1 MKLYAEINL
10 YLLFLFPI
18 VILKHMKNFWV
29 RFLVF
34 CSALLFSLF
43 ASCSSDGSD
52 ETDKAPS
59 RDAALLAASKMPA
72 IGPDRVEVVWYKT
85 VMFSSGDSADIYQLA
100 HIISQEEKD
109 SIKACMERKFDRVK
123 HGQKIHRRT
132 CIHRELCGDDNLRIN
147 FYRGENLKEEI
158 LFWNEQAPYALKEF
172 LDKKGVMISGAIYA
186 PDTSRKK
193 TGDDLFDRVKSLP
206 DSQPLV
212 GGQVA
217 ICKSVI
223 RTTALSDMKT
233 TPAVDD
239 SIKVKIRKVLAQR
252 TPGIR
257 HLRNK
262 YAKKFPKEYP
272 EDVLPEDLLISM
284 TLNQGGAVYSV
295 KARFAEAPNME
306 SGFQKIYD
314 DYLKEV
320 ENSMR
325 RWVFPPTGL
334 KKVEFPLYTSYK

>member
-1 MKLYAEINL
+1 M
-10 YLLFLFPI
+10 FLFPI
-18 VILKHMKNFWV
+18 VILKYMKNYWV
-29 RFLVF
+29 RFLFF
-34 CSALLFSLF
+34 CSVLWVSLF
-43 ASCSSDGSD
+43 ASCSSEGSG

-59 RDAALLAASKMPA
+59 RDAAFLAASKMPT
-72 IGPDRVEVVWYKT
+72 IGPDRVEVMWYKT
-85 VMFSSGDSADIYQLA
+85 VMFSSRDSADIYQLA
-100 HIISQEEKD
+100 HIIPQEEKD
-109 SIKACMERKFDRVK
+109 SVRAYVERMRSRRKFDTVTVNGEVHVIPAESAVLILRSDP
-123 HGQKIHRRT
+123 I
-132 CIHRELCGDDNLRIN
+132 RIN
-147 FYRGENLKEEI
+147 LYRGENLKEEI

-186 PDTSRKK
+186 PDTSREK

-206 DSQPLV
+206 DSLPLV

-272 EDVLPEDLLISM
+272 EDVLPENLLVSM

-325 RWVFPPTGL
+325 HWVFPPTGL
-334 KKVEFPLYTSYK
+334 KKLEFPLYTSY